1 VPELTRREGQVLDR
15 ICRGMSNKSIA
26 NELGVSEQAVKAHIT
41 RLFLKHGV
49 ENRAG
54 LVAAVVGGA
63 ARDSVQRERDMR
75 ADQLERQIGMLTTRN
90 DELQRA
96 NDQLRGTPARIAA
109 AATAAD

>member
-26 NELGVSEQAVKAHIT
+26 SELGVSEQAVKAHIT

-63 ARDSVQRERDMR
+63 ARDSVQRERDTR
-75 ADQLERQIGMLTTRN
+75 ADQLERQIGMLTARN
-90 DELQRA
+90 EELQRA
-96 NDQLRGTPARIAA
+96 NDHLRGKRAPSV
-109 AATAAD
+109 ATAAD